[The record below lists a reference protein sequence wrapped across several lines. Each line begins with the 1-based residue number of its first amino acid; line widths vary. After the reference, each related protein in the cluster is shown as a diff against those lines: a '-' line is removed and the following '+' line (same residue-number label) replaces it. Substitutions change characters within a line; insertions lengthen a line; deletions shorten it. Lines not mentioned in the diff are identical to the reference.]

1 MYQADPKDLQN
12 STITY
17 INGLSE
23 MNLLFQREIKKCLH
37 TQKKLSRLSQPN
49 LKSILRGLL
58 S

>member
-1 MYQADPKDLQN
+1 MYQTDPKDLRN

-37 TQKKLSRLSQPN
+37 TQKNSLGSLN
-49 LKSILRGLL
+49 LI
-58 S
+58 